1 MLSKSSCWLKLLS
14 HLIAVMIMGLT
25 NVVWADDAQSL
36 TQNPELEAK
45 VMNIATELR
54 CLVCQNETIA
64 GSHADLAIDLRNQI
78 RVQLTQGKSKQE
90 IIDYMVARYGD
101 FVLYNPPM
109 KSNTLFLW
117 LGPFALLIIGFIL
130 LFKLYKEVRYPVL
143 DFFICSLLNFFSF
156 FKLNFN
162 FRKILV

>member
-101 FVLYNPPM
+101 FVLYNPPL

-130 LFKLYKEVRYPVL
+130 LFKHIRREKQASLTIPSSKEDLERART
-143 DFFICSLLNFFSF
+143 LLNTPQ
-156 FKLNFN
+156 KDL
-162 FRKILV
+162 K

>member
-1 MLSKSSCWLKLLS
+1 MYSKSSIWLKLFI
-14 HLIAVMIMGLT
+14 HLITLMILSLT
-25 NVVWADDAQSL
+25 ILAWADDAQPL
-36 TQNPELEAK
+36 AQNPELEAK

-101 FVLYNPPM
+101 FVLYNPPL

-130 LFKLYKEVRYPVL
+130 LFRHIRSEKQAALTIPSSKEDLERART
-143 DFFICSLLNFFSF
+143 LLNTPL
-156 FKLNFN
+156 KDLE
-162 FRKILV
+162 